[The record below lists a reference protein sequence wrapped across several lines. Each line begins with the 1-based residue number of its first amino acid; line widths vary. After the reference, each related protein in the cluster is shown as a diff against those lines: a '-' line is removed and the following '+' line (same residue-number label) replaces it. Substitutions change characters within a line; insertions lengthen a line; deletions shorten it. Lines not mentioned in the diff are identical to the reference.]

1 MIARKPD
8 WQFHYYGKNE
18 AKKGRKMGHI
28 TIVTEDVQ
36 QTLEEIEKTKI
47 WD

>member
-1 MIARKPD
+1 
-8 WQFHYYGKNE
+8 
-18 AKKGRKMGHI
+18 MGHI